1 MRTRPAGGPVPEGRA
16 TMSEDRR
23 NLALAIRS
31 CLDEL
36 ERQAAAGGLAD
47 LAHFIGLAGLAAD
60 DAAMAADPHAS
71 LLKALSSGTAGH
83 C

>member
-1 MRTRPAGGPVPEGRA
+1 
-16 TMSEDRR
+16 MSEDRR

-36 ERQAAAGGLAD
+36 ERQAAAGGLGD
-47 LAHFIGLAGLAAD
+47 LAHFIGLAGLAAE
-60 DAAMAADPHAS
+60 DAAVSADPRGS
-71 LLKALSSGTAGH
+71 VLKALTSGTAGH